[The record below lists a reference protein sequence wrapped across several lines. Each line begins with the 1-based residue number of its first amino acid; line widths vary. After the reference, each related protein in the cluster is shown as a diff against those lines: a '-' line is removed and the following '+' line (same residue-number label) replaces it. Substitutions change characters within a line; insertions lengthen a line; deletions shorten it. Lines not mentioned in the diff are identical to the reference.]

1 MLALAFHEIAVLLR
15 AGVTLDQALDG
26 ASHTGPAHFRQALR
40 QLAQGVANGVPLS
53 EGLRGYPVLFHP
65 VIPAIIASGEQTGG
79 LDGSFELL
87 AEFFEAEAQIR
98 RTIQSALVYPVIVVV
113 TAILAVA
120 ILAYIGFMPGDWA
133 VRLAWGVG
141 IIAALWLAL
150 RLRSIQQLA
159 RYFVMGLPFF
169 GALMQQ
175 LAVSRFCYTFGL
187 LIRAGVPFLEGLETT
202 RPVVQHPLVERAV
215 GFVYASVRNG
225 NTVEDSLRGEHVFPP
240 VVHNLVGSGEM
251 AGSLDTA
258 LLKAAE
264 YLRRD
269 AEYKIKNSSKFAGPV
284 AIVVLGIIVL
294 LILVTF
300 WSNYFSNIMG
310 ILEE

>member
-1 MLALAFHEIAVLLR
+1 
-15 AGVTLDQALDG
+15 
-26 ASHTGPAHFRQALR
+26 
-40 QLAQGVANGVPLS
+40 
-53 EGLRGYPVLFHP
+53 
-65 VIPAIIASGEQTGG
+65 
-79 LDGSFELL
+79 
-87 AEFFEAEAQIR
+87 
-98 RTIQSALVYPVIVVV
+98 
-113 TAILAVA
+113 
-120 ILAYIGFMPGDWA
+120 
-133 VRLAWGVG
+133 
-141 IIAALWLAL
+141 
-150 RLRSIQQLA
+150 
-159 RYFVMGLPFF
+159 
-169 GALMQQ
+169 
-175 LAVSRFCYTFGL
+175 
-187 LIRAGVPFLEGLETT
+187 
-202 RPVVQHPLVERAV
+202 
-215 GFVYASVRNG
+215 VRNG